1 MGMGLEMRKLL
12 AVMVLVCGTASAD
25 AAETLKWCTD
35 GAQLLLSDD
44 DSWILWVDGK
54 PDERLT
60 GPHDITGADLILY
73 DETTEQRQNDLVY
86 ARGRIFRS
94 CQLKGSAPPKR
105 SDREAELEAANEKI
119 RAQSSKLQAAIDKI
133 RTETSKPGQT
143 LPKLRRAIGSIL
155 QDLKR

>member
-1 MGMGLEMRKLL
+1 MRKLL
-12 AVMVLVCGTASAD
+12 ALMVLLCGTASAD

-44 DSWILWVDGK
+44 DSWILRVDGK

-60 GPHDITGADLILY
+60 GLHDITGADLILY
-73 DETTEQRQNDLVY
+73 DESTEQRQNDLVY
-86 ARGRIFRS
+86 ARGRIFRP
-94 CQLKGSAPPKR
+94 CQPRASAPAKP

-119 RAQSSKLQAAIDKI
+119 RARTSKLEAAVDKI
-133 RTETSKPGQT
+133 RAETSKPGQT
-143 LPKLRRAIGSIL
+143 LAKLRRAIGSIL